1 MKSKSSN
8 KSFGIVFSVVFLL
21 VALWPILNEN
31 EVRFWALILS
41 VIFLALGLLNS
52 KILTPLKILWLK
64 LGEKLGIIVSPIV
77 MGIIY
82 FFVITPT
89 GLLVK
94 LFGKDLL
101 NIKFS
106 KEKTYWIKR
115 DKLTGS
121 MRRQF

>member
-8 KSFGIVFSVVFLL
+8 KSFGILFSVVFLL

-31 EVRFWALILS
+31 EIRFWALILS

-52 KILTPLKILWLK
+52 KILTPLKILWIK

>member
-21 VALWPILNEN
+21 VALCPILNEN
-31 EVRFWALILS
+31 EIRFWALILS

>member
-31 EVRFWALILS
+31 EIRFWALILS

-82 FFVITPT
+82 FFVICH
-89 GLLVK
+89 
-94 LFGKDLL
+94 L
-101 NIKFS
+101 NSYIKILH
-106 KEKTYWIKR
+106 K
-115 DKLTGS
+115 
-121 MRRQF
+121 

>member
-31 EVRFWALILS
+31 EIRFWALILS

-101 NIKFS
+101 
-106 KEKTYWIKR
+106 
-115 DKLTGS
+115 KLKC
-121 MRRQF
+121 

>member
-31 EVRFWALILS
+31 EIRFWALILS

-89 GLLVK
+89 DLLVK
-94 LFGKDLL
+94 LFVKDLL
-101 NIKFS
+101 NIKY
-106 KEKTYWIKR
+106 KKKKTYWIKR